1 MSGGLLSQ
9 LLDRVG
15 LRSSLIS
22 SWGGWR
28 GGKDVFLLVSICV
41 DLCDLR
47 GRDVM
52 STTGG
57 GGPGSHSWSV
67 RV

>member
-28 GGKDVFLLVSICV
+28 GGKDVFLFVSICV